1 MFEKA
6 TAISAILTFLLFA
19 YAGNKYLDFLENK
32 NQVTKTS
39 SIARQ
44 LVISNR

>member
-6 TAISAILTFLLFA
+6 TAFSAILTFVIFA
-19 YAGNKYLDFLENK
+19 IAGVKYFDFLETK

-39 SIARQ
+39 FIQHQ
-44 LVISNR
+44 LAIKSQ